1 MGHSVAPVS
10 CSQDFIDIIVST
22 SFLWE
27 VDMNVARKNRSDR
40 AISSNS
46 GFTLIELLVVI
57 AIIAVLIS
65 LLLPAV
71 QSAREA
77 ARRAQCVNNLKQ
89 IGLAMHNYHTAFGT
103 FPPGSSLAPYD
114 NQNDAWAWND
124 WSAQALLL
132 GYIEQNPLY
141 NAVNFSLPPVAWQP
155 ADAGGQ
161 AANTVL
167 LMRISSF
174 LCPSDGKAGKSYIN
188 SYYGS
193 MGTSIGY
200 TTQSKS
206 SGLFAMVTGHGI
218 QDILDGTS
226 NTIAFSERLV
236 GDPDQGHR
244 TRGNGLVDVPGGS
257 LWESLDV
264 QRDFNG
270 ITATFQACNAAYE
283 STTNNSAYQSA
294 RTVLG
299 LGVSRHDTLQRRGAP
314 ELHSVPVGFLPPGL
328 WRLRDGQFP
337 YDQRQQQSPG
347 RLQCPVRRRQRAVRE
362 EYGRPQV
369 VVGPRYDCRPGS
381 RQL

>member
-1 MGHSVAPVS
+1 
-10 CSQDFIDIIVST
+10 
-22 SFLWE
+22 
-27 VDMNVARKNRSDR
+27 MNVARKNRSDR
-40 AISSNS
+40 AIASNP

-89 IGLAMHNYHTAFGT
+89 IGLAMHNYQTTFGT

-167 LMRISSF
+167 LMRISTF

-264 QRDFNG
+264 QQDFNG
-270 ITATFQACNAAYE
+270 ITATFQACNAAYQ
-283 STTNNSAYQSA
+283 SPTNNSAYQSA
-294 RTVLG
+294 G
-299 LGVSRHDTLQRRGAP
+299 QYWAWGCPGMTL
-314 ELHSVPVGFLPPGL
+314 FN
-328 WRLRDGQFP
+328 
-337 YDQRQQQSPG
+337 
-347 RLQCPVRRRQRAVRE
+347 
-362 EYGRPQV
+362 V
-369 VVGPRYDCRPGS
+369 VVPPNSTQYPWGSCRSGCGGCGTDNSHMINASSNHPGGCNVQFADGS
-381 RQL
+381 VRFVKSTVALKSWWALGTIAGQEVVSSDSY